1 MADSAARSGQTGS
14 VPESSALLDRVF
26 ESIPTGL
33 AVYGIGA
40 DFPCLRH
47 NGQFLTHLPSIWQ
60 ERGSLAGLLLR
71 DLCAPEA
78 YGPTRQLFERALSNG
93 QAIGDPQAGPLFSGA
108 HSGGCWRLIVLRQ
121 QDGSASEILVLA
133 PDTPVAARP
142 PESGPGDESREEE
155 LPGTEIRYRAIWAA
169 TNDAMALSDEDG
181 IVLAANPAY
190 FELYG
195 YPAERAIGHSF
206 AVIFPAERRGW
217 AAAEYH
223 TTFRADP
230 DETRFE
236 STVQR
241 QDGTQRIVESR
252 VTFLEEG
259 GRRVAML
266 STIRDITER
275 KAMEQA
281 LAESERRFRA
291 LVDLAPVGIFATDP
305 HGGCVFVN
313 PCWQRL
319 TGLAAAAAYNGGWL
333 DAVHPDDRRR
343 VKEYWQG
350 AVQGA
355 GRFDLE
361 FRFRR
366 PDGQVAWVIS
376 QAIAMQAKDG
386 GVTGYLGVCLD
397 VSERRE
403 MEHAAQLSEV
413 RYQSV
418 IAALDAGIIV
428 RNAQGQVTSANAAV
442 ERILGLSRADLA
454 RRSASDPGWQSIRPD
469 GTPLPGPELPAAV
482 TLRTGQPQRDV
493 SLGVRKPDGSL
504 AWLLVNAQP
513 LSEPGSQE
521 TAGVVVSFIDMTAY
535 HEAQDR
541 LQASLAEKEVL
552 LKEVHHRVKNNLQVI
567 ISLLRLQSLPLADV
581 EIKEQFRDTQNRV
594 RAMALVHE
602 QLYGAYDLAHI
613 ALKAYIQQLAA
624 TVLRSYNVHGSQIAL
639 SLDIDPALE
648 LTIEI
653 AAPLGLILTEIIS
666 NSVKYAF
673 PGRQCGSIAISARHT
688 PTALTVHVTDDG
700 VGLPAGFDPQA
711 SPSLG
716 LQMVQRL
723 AIQLGGTIAVE
734 SQPGTRFELTI
745 PLNPKE

>member
-1 MADSAARSGQTGS
+1 MSDSAARSGPAGIA
-14 VPESSALLDRVF
+14 PEPPALLDRVF

-47 NGQFLTHLPSIWQ
+47 NGQFLAHLPSIWQ

-78 YGPTRQLFERALSNG
+78 YGPTRQLFERALSDG
-93 QAIGDPQAGPLFSGA
+93 QAISDPQAGPLFSGSA
-108 HSGGCWRLIVLRQ
+108 SGGGWRLIVLRHP
-121 QDGSASEILVLA
+121 DGGASEILVLA
-133 PDTPVAARP
+133 PDAPVANHP
-142 PESGPGDESREEE
+142 PEPRPGEEPRDDE

-169 TNDAMALSDEDG
+169 TNDAMALSDENG

-190 FELYG
+190 LELYG
-195 YPAERAIGHSF
+195 YPAERAIGQSF
-206 AVIFPAERRGW
+206 AVIFPAEMRDW
-217 AAAEYH
+217 AVEEYH
-223 TTFRADP
+223 KTFHSAP

-252 VTFLEEG
+252 VSFLEEG

-266 STIRDITER
+266 STIRDVTKR
-275 KAMEQA
+275 KVMEQA

-291 LVDLAPVGIFATDP
+291 LVDLAPVGIFATDSA
-305 HGGCVFVN
+305 GGCVFVN
-313 PCWQRL
+313 PGWQRL
-319 TGLAAAAAYNGGWL
+319 TGLSQAAAYDGGWL
-333 DAVHPDDRRR
+333 DAVHPDDRGR
-343 VKEYWQG
+343 VQAYWQG
-350 AVQGA
+350 AVQGH
-355 GRFDLE
+355 GHFDLE
-361 FRFRR
+361 FRFQR

-376 QAIAMQAKDG
+376 QAVSMQAEDG
-386 GVTGYLGVCLD
+386 SVTGYLGVCLD
-397 VSERRE
+397 VTERRA
-403 MEHAAQLSEV
+403 MEHAARLSEV

-428 RNAQGQVTSANAAV
+428 RNNQGEITSVNAAA
-442 ERILGLSRADLA
+442 ERILGLSREELV
-454 RRSASDPGWQSIRPD
+454 RRSATDPRWQTIRPD
-469 GTPLPGPELPAAV
+469 GTPFPPSEHPSMLA
-482 TLRTGQPQRDV
+482 LRTSQPQRDV
-493 SLGVRKPDGSL
+493 PMGLRKPDG
-504 AWLLVNAQP
+504 ARVWVLVNAHP
-513 LSEPGSQE
+513 LREPDSEGSV
-521 TAGVVVSFIDMTAY
+521 GVVLSFIDITAH
-535 HEAQDR
+535 HEAQER

-567 ISLLRLQSLPLADV
+567 ISLLRLQALPLADGQ
-581 EIKEQFRDTQNRV
+581 IKEQLRDTQNRV

-613 ALKAYIQQLAA
+613 ALKAYVQLLAA
-624 TVLRSYNVHGSQIAL
+624 TVMRSYNVHGNQITLTLA
-639 SLDIDPALE
+639 IDPDLE

-673 PGRQCGSIAISARHT
+673 PDRQYGSIAISAHQGAT
-688 PTALTVHVTDDG
+688 VLTVNVTDDG
-700 VGLPAGFDPQA
+700 VGLPAGFDPQVSA
-711 SPSLG
+711 SLG

-723 AIQLGGTIAVE
+723 AIQLGGTITVE

-745 PLNPKE
+745 PMNPKE